1 MSEEGEDGKPTKGK
15 KSTKMA
21 ITVQNLQREC
31 LKARV
36 VYCSA
41 TGATSLAHMAYMERL
56 GLWGEETPFPKFGDF
71 QKAMGNGQNVGAM
84 ELVALDMKR
93 RGMYISRQLSFASAT
108 QYQEIVDLTAQQTQM
123 YDAACTFWA
132 ELFGCFQHAL
142 AVLNVKELNKRVT
155 ARNRGLAPEERA
167 ARLGLG

>member
-1 MSEEGEDGKPTKGK
+1 
-15 KSTKMA
+15 
-21 ITVQNLQREC
+21 
-31 LKARV
+31 
-36 VYCSA
+36 
-41 TGATSLAHMAYMERL
+41 
-56 GLWGEETPFPKFGDF
+56 
-71 QKAMGNGQNVGAM
+71 
-84 ELVALDMKR
+84 
-93 RGMYISRQLSFASAT
+93 MYISRQLSFASAT

-167 ARLGLG
+167 AGHPAGRVMTHYWGNPNPNLTLTRTRFLTLTLTLTRRTSHARACCSTPSSPRSWARATTAHTAS